1 VSIITLL
8 LLALAVLPANAADAK
23 ATNPAASTPK
33 WLTYNAKAHT
43 ATVVMIAA
51 YNTTLSGFNFDGYGQ
66 GKMVVTLPVGTKVTV
81 QFTNKG
87 PLPHSWVVTSYAKR
101 TATTFPV
108 AIKGAAT
115 PNPTAGSPA
124 GTKVTLHFTAT
135 TAGKYAIVCAV
146 PGHAPAGMWD
156 TLVIAKGGSATVTPA
171 K

>member
-1 VSIITLL
+1 MT
-8 LLALAVLPANAADAK
+8 
-23 ATNPAASTPK
+23 
-33 WLTYNAKAHT
+33 
-43 ATVVMIAA
+43 AA

-66 GKMVVTLPVGTKVTV
+66 GKLTVTLPAGTKVTV
-81 QFTNKG
+81 KFVNKG

-124 GTKVTLHFTAT
+124 GASITLHFTAT
-135 TAGKYAIVCAV
+135 SVGKYAMVCAV

-156 TLVIAKGGSATVTPA
+156 TLVIAKGGSGSA
-171 K
+171 KTSK